1 MGLGLG
7 SGLGL
12 GFGLGLGLGLGSGLV
27 MSLLSRAWAR
37 RLAVGPEAG
46 EEAVQR
52 RALTH
57 EAGEARLLR
66 GLEQH
71 LVSSAI
77 VGSERP

>member
-1 MGLGLG
+1 M
-7 SGLGL
+7 
-12 GFGLGLGLGLGSGLV
+12 GSGLV

-57 EAGEARLLR
+57 EAGEARLLC

-71 LVSSAI
+71 LVSS
-77 VGSERP
+77 R

>member
-1 MGLGLG
+1 MLCSGLG
-7 SGLGL
+7 SGLR
-12 GFGLGLGLGLGSGLV
+12 LGLGSGLV

-57 EAGEARLLR
+57 EAGETRLLCR
-66 GLEQH
+66 LEQH
-71 LVSSAI
+71 LGRGETQEAVLTTDD
-77 VGSERP
+77 